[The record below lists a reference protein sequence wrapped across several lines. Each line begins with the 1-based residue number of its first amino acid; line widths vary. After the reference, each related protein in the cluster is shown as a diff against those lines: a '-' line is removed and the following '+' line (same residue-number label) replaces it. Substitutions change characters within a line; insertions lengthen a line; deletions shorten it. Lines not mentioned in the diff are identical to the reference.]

1 MAHAVGIDVGTT
13 NVKVALVRDDGLVI
27 GSAARPLVTHRR
39 GEVAEQDAG
48 LLWKAVRDAVCAVT
62 TTHPTAAADVGH
74 LGVCSQ
80 YSSIVAVDADGDPLS
95 PLILYLD
102 ERGTA
107 PSWAIM
113 ERHPEAFDV
122 WIERH
127 GIPPIGSGLSLGHLL
142 HLQHDR
148 PEIHART
155 AAYLEPMDFVNLR
168 LTGRV
173 AANQCTV
180 FTSQLT
186 DNRTLGA
193 TAYDE
198 RLLALSGIDV
208 ATLPPLLAIDEPVG
222 PLRADVAVDLGLPA
236 RVVVQAGMND
246 SHAGAF
252 ATGAYIP
259 GRAGIMVGTTAVMLD
274 TLDHKD
280 LDIDHELVS
289 MPSPLPGT
297 YLAMAENGIAGKAVE
312 HVLEKVVYAVDQL
325 GDHVTDDQFAQ
336 LDASLAAV
344 PSGAGGAL
352 FLPWLTGSLAPN
364 VDRAMRGGFI
374 NVSLDTDRA
383 QLVRATVEGVCRNL
397 RWLAPFVEAFTGTT
411 VDHYVL
417 GGGAARSA
425 QWAQIMADVLD
436 RPVLPLVD
444 PETTVA
450 RAAAMVAL
458 HRSGAFDFGD
468 LAGLVATSG
477 THEPDGTTRQR
488 HDHIQ
493 EQFVAAFDALR
504 PICQALNP

>member
-1 MAHAVGIDVGTT
+1 MAHAVGIDIGTT
-13 NVKVALVRDDGLVI
+13 NVKVALVRDDGWVV
-27 GSAARPLVTHRR
+27 GSAARPLVTRR
-39 GEVAEQDAG
+39 QGEVAEQDAAR
-48 LLWKAVRDAVCAVT
+48 LWDAVRDAVRAVT
-62 TTHPTAAADVGH
+62 TAHPTAAADVGH

-148 PEIHART
+148 PDIHALAT
-155 AAYLEPMDFVNLR
+155 AYLEPMDFVNLR

-180 FTSQLT
+180 FAGQLT
-186 DNRTLGA
+186 DNRTLDA
-193 TAYDE
+193 TAYDDE
-198 RLLALSGIDV
+198 LLALSGIDV
-208 ATLPPLLAIDEPVG
+208 ATLPPLLGIDEPVG
-222 PLRADVAVDLGLPA
+222 PVRPEVAADLGLPA

-312 HVLEKVVYAVDQL
+312 HVLEKLVYAVDQL

-344 PSGAGGAL
+344 PSGAGGAI

-383 QLVRATVEGVCRNL
+383 SLVRATVEGVCRNL
-397 RWLAPFVEAFTGTT
+397 RWLAPFVEGFTGNV

-417 GGGAARSA
+417 GGGAARST
-425 QWAQIMADVLD
+425 QWAQIMADILD

-450 RAAAMVAL
+450 RATAMVAL

-477 THEPDGTTRQR
+477 THEPDPATRQR

-493 EQFVAAFDALR
+493 EQFVAAFDALQ